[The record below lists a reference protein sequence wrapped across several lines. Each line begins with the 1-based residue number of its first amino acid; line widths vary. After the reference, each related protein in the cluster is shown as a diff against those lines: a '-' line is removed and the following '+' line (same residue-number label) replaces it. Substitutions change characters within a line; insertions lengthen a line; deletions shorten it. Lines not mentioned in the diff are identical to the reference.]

1 MNIRLPLGIAAG
13 IVVLGSTA
21 SAVAP
26 EVALQ
31 SGKATF
37 EISGVVPVMC
47 RASVDSTSLPLVA
60 GRIDM
65 GSLHE
70 FCNNPAGYRVVAD
83 YSRNLAGAK
92 LYVDGRAIEL
102 GTQGS
107 VIVSGADSAA
117 IASHAIEL
125 ELPATAQAG
134 MISFRVET
142 R

>member
-1 MNIRLPLGIAAG
+1 MNIRLPLAVAAS
-13 IVVLGSTA
+13 VLAIGTTA

-31 SGKATF
+31 SGRATF

-60 GRIDM
+60 GRIEM

-70 FCNNPAGYRVVAD
+70 FCNNPAGYTVVAD
-83 YSRNLAGAK
+83 YSRNLAGAQ

-102 GTQGS
+102 GRQGS
-107 VIVSGADSAA
+107 TVVSGADGAS
-117 IASHAIEL
+117 IATHAVAL
-125 ELPATAQAG
+125 ELPAKAQAG